1 MIVFRDVAG
10 MKCNV
15 IQGPRISL
23 TLHPGYELD
32 FRLNSY
38 KLLPAPE
45 EYGLSRKVAKA
56 AKVRRNEK

>member
-23 TLHPGYELD
+23 TLHPGY
-32 FRLNSY
+32 
-38 KLLPAPE
+38 KLRT
-45 EYGLSRKVAKA
+45 STIA
-56 AKVRRNEK
+56 AK